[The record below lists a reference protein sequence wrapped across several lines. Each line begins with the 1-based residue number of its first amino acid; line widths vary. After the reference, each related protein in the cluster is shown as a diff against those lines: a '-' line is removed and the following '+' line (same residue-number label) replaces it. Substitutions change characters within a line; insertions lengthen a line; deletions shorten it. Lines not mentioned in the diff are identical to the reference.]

1 MLNLSDLSSFME
13 FGFPRSIIGHAVRAN
28 HRFALSP
35 REVEDLLATGP
46 LTQSRFVCPWR
57 VANLQVLL
65 QLAAGADGFSHERH
79 PHPQQRQPRSDGS
92 FGPFAKLAVCLLCA
106 WLLL

>member
-1 MLNLSDLSSFME
+1 MLNLSDLSSFVE
-13 FGFPRSIIGHAVRAN
+13 FGSPRSIIRHAVRAN

-35 REVEDLLATGP
+35 REVEDLLATEP
-46 LTQSRFVCPWR
+46 LTPSRFLCPSR

-65 QLAAGADGFSHERH
+65 HLAAGADGFSHER
-79 PHPQQRQPRSDGS
+79 HPQQRQPRSDGS